1 MVSPAGP
8 EGPGDE
14 LGPTAPAEPSHRQAL
29 WRAASGIRAET
40 CGRRRLLL

>member
-14 LGPTAPAEPSHRQAL
+14 LGPTAPAEPSHRTQNH
-29 WRAASGIRAET
+29 RS
-40 CGRRRLLL
+40 